1 MRRDR
6 ILLAVT
12 LTAVFSADLYF
23 ILLPKLRSKGLTSG
37 HSCSCGPNKL
47 TLPPSQGGL
56 ATPQLSNWT
65 SAPLLDGTTSE
76 PAYGGSKLVRLFS
89 HPLYNIQTPALGLEE
104 RLLQV
109 EQLID
114 YYRRKVSHWERS
126 VSGVVFHHSKIKIL
140 FVVNTMPLILQC
152 VT

>member
-1 MRRDR
+1 M
-6 ILLAVT
+6 
-12 LTAVFSADLYF
+12 
-23 ILLPKLRSKGLTSG
+23 
-37 HSCSCGPNKL
+37 
-47 TLPPSQGGL
+47 
-56 ATPQLSNWT
+56 
-65 SAPLLDGTTSE
+65 
-76 PAYGGSKLVRLFS
+76 RLFS
-89 HPLYNIQTPALGLEE
+89 HPLYNIQTPALGPEE

-140 FVVNTMPLILQC
+140 FVVTTMPLILQC